1 MHDDTIIVMKK
12 ILEFY
17 KGFEHLSQLVDV
29 GGGLG
34 VTLNLI
40 TSKYPH
46 IKGINFDLPRVIQQ
60 APSYPGV
67 EHVGGDMFE
76 RVPSGDAIFMKWI
89 LHNWND
95 EKCLKLLKNCYNAIP
110 SNGKVIVV
118 DEVLPVKVDSSTA
131 TKRTFQIDMVMMTQL
146 QGAKERNQQEILA
159 LATAAGFSDVK
170 FDCCVY
176 NFCVMEFLK

>member
-1 MHDDTIIVMKK
+1 MHDYTIIVTKK

-60 APSYPGV
+60 APSHPGV

-131 TKRTFQIDMVMMTQL
+131 TKRTFQSDMVMMTQL

-176 NFCVMEFLK
+176 NFWVMEFLK

>member
-1 MHDDTIIVMKK
+1 SKTKTAILGGNNDFDHFTSMSSGLIKKMNKVLHDDTTIVTKK
-12 ILEFY
+12 ILDFY

-76 RVPSGDAIFMKWI
+76 RVPSGDAIF
-89 LHNWND
+89 
-95 EKCLKLLKNCYNAIP
+95 LK
-110 SNGKVIVV
+110 
-118 DEVLPVKVDSSTA
+118 
-131 TKRTFQIDMVMMTQL
+131 
-146 QGAKERNQQEILA
+146 
-159 LATAAGFSDVK
+159 
-170 FDCCVY
+170 
-176 NFCVMEFLK
+176 